1 MKADR
6 KLLLKTAIGNFAFI
20 ASNKGLKAVIGPEG
34 EFGTLEHIIN
44 MNFGSLKTD
53 HGELS
58 ELREEFLKYSQGSLK
73 SFDYKLDMDGYT
85 DFQVEV
91 WDNLRLI
98 PYGLVT
104 TYGKIAE
111 AINRPRSA
119 RAVGQAVG
127 SNPFTIVVPCHRV
140 VGADGSLTGFGHG
153 LDFKEQLLLL
163 EGRSDAGMQKLRTER
178 RKNFKPAR
186 KSIRPQIFIK
196 NM

>member
-1 MKADR
+1 
-6 KLLLKTAIGNFAFI
+6 
-20 ASNKGLKAVIGPEG
+20 
-34 EFGTLEHIIN
+34 

-127 SNPFTIVVPCHRV
+127 LNPFTIVVPCHRV

-163 EGRSDAGMQKLRTER
+163 EGRSDAGKQKLRTER

-186 KSIRPQIFIK
+186 RSIKPQIVIK